1 MKKPAIFILMI
12 SALLLAGCAS
22 QKPVWQQEL
31 ENINRQWRKPDAGK
45 PAPDPVPEFK
55 SPRDQYGPR
64 AMVCR

>member
-45 PAPDPVPEFK
+45 PAPAPPPSFE